1 MYICVCVCVCVY
13 MYIIYAQCCQKLEC
27 TLCVAGNII
36 FFSRRHNISCST
48 HQYSNLSFLVIVF
61 LLSCFV
67 KFVCLSEV
75 IWHIHVYCRRTWHS
89 LVLEVHL
96 VFYLI
101 VWVKL
106 TFQILEIKLFTVIFS
121 FKFSPFNVISNS
133 YLHVRILFFPML
145 EVKSVHWCACMPRNE
160 SFTNVC
166 ACVWKN

>member
-1 MYICVCVCVCVY
+1 LQCFLSHESHIYIYMYICVCVYIYVY
-13 MYIIYAQCCQKLEC
+13 
-27 TLCVAGNII
+27 NI
-36 FFSRRHNISCST
+36 CSVLSEIRMHSMCSWKHYFLFT
-48 HQYSNLSFLVIVF
+48 QTQY